1 MPRMTI
7 TLSEARQ
14 SALRQSAARRG
25 TTIAAIIDESLDACG
40 IKTEMEAEEIVAM
53 ARARAAMNEREATE
67 LALRETRAVRRERG
81 RGRA

>member
-14 SALRQSAARRG
+14 SALRQAAARRG

-53 ARARAAMNEREATE
+53 ARARAAMSEGEATE

-81 RGRA
+81 SGRE